1 MSRKKILFVIN
12 IDWFFISHR
21 LDLALEA
28 IKKGFEVHIACG
40 ISDKKEYLESLGLV
54 VHPLEISRSGTGI
67 FKELKA
73 FLEIYRV
80 LRKIKPDIAHFITIK
95 PILYGGII
103 SRFLDIKVKLFAISG
118 LGYIFIKR
126 GIFGKIA
133 RFFIKFLYKTALGGK
148 NSYVIVQNSSD
159 KQMILDLKAVNRARV
174 LSVKGSG
181 VNLELYSF
189 SKEQNY
195 PIGVVMV
202 SRLLKDKGVWE
213 FVEASKIL
221 KQEGVE
227 VKFKLYGTID
237 MENPAS
243 LIKSDLE
250 KIADE
255 GSVEVCG
262 FAKDVN
268 GVFSQANIVV
278 LPSYREGM
286 PKVLLEAAACGRAVI
301 TTDVPGCK
309 DAILPNIT
317 GLLCKAKDEKSL
329 AKQIKILVDDEE
341 LRQKMGR
348 AGRELALN
356 EFDIKKV
363 IEKHFDIYE
372 GRV

>member
-28 IKKGFEVHIACG
+28 IKKGLEVHIACG

-73 FLEIYRV
+73 FLEIYRI
-80 LRKIKPDIAHFITIK
+80 LRKIEPDIAHFITIK

-195 PIGVVMV
+195 PIAVVMV

-250 KIADE
+250 KIVDE

-286 PKVLLEAAACGRAVI
+286 PKVLLEAAACGRAVV

-309 DAILPNIT
+309 DAILPNVT

-341 LRQKMGR
+341 LRQKMGK